1 MVKAPSKKTKKVVSL
16 RTENP
21 ELVEKIN
28 KFLGSSTLKVSGG
41 SMVITEDDEK
51 TFFIFL
57 EKINGSERTL
67 PAIIGRKIK
76 EEFDFPNLV
85 LDGTVV

>member
-1 MVKAPSKKTKKVVSL
+1 
-16 RTENP
+16 
-21 ELVEKIN
+21 
-28 KFLGSSTLKVSGG
+28 
-41 SMVITEDDEK
+41 MVITEDDEK